1 MNGMQQWMLEG
12 TREFGRS
19 GGRIMEAGGHHLG
32 GLEIAWMV
40 LGILL
45 WAAVMT
51 ALVMGM
57 ITMVRHLRRPK
68 GDVPKDEKSEDDK
81 SAK

>member
-1 MNGMQQWMLEG
+1 MNGMQQWMLEA

-19 GGRIMEAGGHHLG
+19 GGRMMEAGGHHLG
-32 GLEIAWMV
+32 ALEITWIV

-45 WAAVMT
+45 WAAAMT

-57 ITMVRHLRRPK
+57 ITMVRHLRKPK
-68 GDVPKDEKSEDDK
+68 GDAPKGEKPEDAKSE
-81 SAK
+81 